1 MGQIESFNTL
11 FLVSTKWTPHSPG
24 LWHRHNCA
32 DILRWLHLCCFL
44 PILPIPYLWF
54 PIRSCLCLPCLCHL
68 CLLVPPCSHLRQRSS
83 SQNKGESQQ
92 HQSQASV
99 FFVMFSASILILHT
113 RLYITNINNNDV
125 AVDRRLLD
133 DSHVG
138 EAIVQWQAL
147 DLPR

>member
-1 MGQIESFNTL
+1 MT
-11 FLVSTKWTPHSPG
+11 
-24 LWHRHNCA
+24 
-32 DILRWLHLCCFL
+32 
-44 PILPIPYLWF
+44 
-54 PIRSCLCLPCLCHL
+54 
-68 CLLVPPCSHLRQRSS
+68 
-83 SQNKGESQQ
+83 
-92 HQSQASV
+92 
-99 FFVMFSASILILHT
+99 SASILVLHVP

>member
-1 MGQIESFNTL
+1 
-11 FLVSTKWTPHSPG
+11 
-24 LWHRHNCA
+24 
-32 DILRWLHLCCFL
+32 
-44 PILPIPYLWF
+44 
-54 PIRSCLCLPCLCHL
+54 
-68 CLLVPPCSHLRQRSS
+68 
-83 SQNKGESQQ
+83 
-92 HQSQASV
+92 
-99 FFVMFSASILILHT
+99 MFSASILILHT